1 MALKAKPFLQLAVK
15 SFSLTTCSYLH
26 RNIKCFQDLSQEER
40 VLSCKRKSGGGVE
53 RGGEGKAWGRALT
66 NGLVSWHFWR

>member
-40 VLSCKRKSGGGVE
+40 VLSCKRVGVGW
-53 RGGEGKAWGRALT
+53 RGEGRERRGV
-66 NGLVSWHFWR
+66 GL